1 MNKELFELNEKLL
14 GVWLIYCYIDEMN
27 KRYNLLSP
35 SQYELLLEFSNNI
48 NLALENLH
56 SILFLAG
63 IVDGGAY
70 DER

>member
-14 GVWLIYCYIDEMN
+14 GVWLIYCYIDAMN

-35 SQYELLLEFSNNI
+35 SQNELLLEFSNNI
-48 NLALENLH
+48 NFALENLR

-63 IVDGGAY
+63 IVDGGAC